1 MSIDGFAMSNL
12 GLNKDLSS
20 AAQLMTQTEFSI
32 AKEAEVKV
40 KDVTKAAEKQGI
52 KSKKD
57 DGSNGGS
64 LAFSKDEAEEE
75 EEQEGEFRSKF
86 NEKEFETRDPKEF
99 SVRINSNN
107 DMIEL
112 YNNTSKNIVETISAN
127 DLMKLIS
134 KLNSA
139 SGILVNKKI

>member
-12 GLNKDLSS
+12 GLNRDLT
-20 AAQLMTQTEFSI
+20 AASQLMTQTEFSI

-40 KDVTKAAEKQGI
+40 KDVSNAASKQEI
-52 KSKKD
+52 KDKEG

-64 LAFSKDEAEEE
+64 LAFSKNEEE
-75 EEQEGEFRSKF
+75 ESEDEEIKSRFD
-86 NEKEFETRDPKEF
+86 EHEFENRDPKEF
-99 SVRINSNN
+99 SVRINQSS

-112 YNNTSKNIVETISAN
+112 YNNTTKNVVETISAN
-127 DLMKLIS
+127 DLMGLIS